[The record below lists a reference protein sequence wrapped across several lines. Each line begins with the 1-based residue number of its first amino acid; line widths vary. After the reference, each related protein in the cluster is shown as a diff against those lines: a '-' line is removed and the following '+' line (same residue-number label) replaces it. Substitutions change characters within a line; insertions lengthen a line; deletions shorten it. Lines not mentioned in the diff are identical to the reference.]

1 MDAFWGELA
10 FVGRVA
16 GVQLFR
22 INMYNPFIGLCRYVL
37 QPRDQRFEI
46 QLDGI
51 LLLTEIL
58 RIILLF
64 YDNCTK

>member
-1 MDAFWGELA
+1 
-10 FVGRVA
+10 
-16 GVQLFR
+16 
-22 INMYNPFIGLCRYVL
+22 MYNPFIGLCRYVL
-37 QPRDQRFEI
+37 QPRAQRFEI

-58 RIILLF
+58 RITLLF